1 MKTLWKCIWYF
12 LTVYDKVCGDSRV
25 SACSYAGT
33 SHSSVFHGTDLIPS
47 AFTILILSAFSQVF
61 PPFFLLTVYST
72 KPLSHW
78 YRIMNQPR
86 PACNNRA
93 VLFFYSCTFTSKRK
107 FLCFIVILKS
117 ADSLTECWSGQL
129 RLLTYLGTGDFS
141 LLDHDEGRG
150 DEGALSHVIYRVV
163 GHGLQEIDGLLW
175 QETQKSRKHWFKY
188 TTFSLFSN
196 CRPGNY
202 SFIFNSNSRF
212 KW

>member
-47 AFTILILSAFSQVF
+47 AFIILILSAFSQVF

-93 VLFFYSCTFTSKRK
+93 VLFFYSCTFYIQKEVPLFYSY
-107 FLCFIVILKS
+107 
-117 ADSLTECWSGQL
+117 TEECRQSHWMLVLPITPAHLPWDRWLQSVGPWWGQRRWGRLVSRNLQGRWSWAP
-129 RLLTYLGTGDFS
+129 RDWWPPVTRNT
-141 LLDHDEGRG
+141 E
-150 DEGALSHVIYRVV
+150 E
-163 GHGLQEIDGLLW
+163 
-175 QETQKSRKHWFKY
+175 
-188 TTFSLFSN
+188 
-196 CRPGNY
+196 
-202 SFIFNSNSRF
+202 
-212 KW
+212 